1 MTGGLCRDA
10 HAVAEWKWTISGD
23 KGGTVEKA
31 FTGPS
36 LRAKCIVSYQDC
48 GSRNPENL
56 LTLEWL
62 LPQDGQCMW
71 TVNLKISLPCYI
83 SPRFISNQYY
93 RTNSKGT
100 CFLVPIFLLAS
111 GLHAL
116 RCIMKSMG
124 YLARMWHFAKLT
136 LWAMHGFFCKEC
148 VWQLHELRNLWSIS
162 RLQLTI
168 SAWKRRNVECAWLS
182 KDL

>member
-1 MTGGLCRDA
+1 MTGGLFRVA
-10 HAVAEWKWTISGD
+10 QAVAEWKWAISSD
-23 KGGTVEKA
+23 KGGSVEKA

-36 LRAKCIVSYQDC
+36 LRAKCIASYRDYD
-48 GSRNPENL
+48 SRNPGNL

-71 TVNLKISLPCYI
+71 TVNLKISLPCCI
-83 SPRFISNQYY
+83 SPRFINNQYY

-100 CFLVPIFLLAS
+100 CFLVPILLLAS

-136 LWAMHGFFCKEC
+136 LWAMHGLFCKES
-148 VWQLHELRNLWSIS
+148 VRQLHELKNLWSIS

-168 SAWKRRNVECAWLS
+168 TIGKGGM
-182 KDL
+182 